1 MSDREDNLENDMEAM
16 NMDTD
21 SDRVRQLDDERK
33 RKREAN
39 IRRAREERQR
49 RHTGRKPNTAYG
61 DITGQAPP
69 SVLKF

>member
-1 MSDREDNLENDMEAM
+1 MSDHEGNIENDMEAM

-21 SDRVRQLDDERK
+21 SDKIRRLDEERK
-33 RKREAN
+33 QKREAK
-39 IRRAREERQR
+39 IRRAREERQQR
-49 RHTGRKPNTAYG
+49 QTGRKPNTAYG